1 MVNWAIVFTLSR
13 IVFTP
18 VFVAVLFMP
27 IPNREWLA
35 AVVFCIAAATDAMD
49 GFIARRT
56 NSVTKLGTLLD
67 PVADKLLVV
76 TALIFLI
83 GRGVPAWIAWVL
95 IAREFVV
102 VSLRLLAPKTTIS
115 PSMFG
120 KSKTLAE
127 MVGIVAV
134 LLKIWF
140 AWWILFAAV
149 ILSVISAI
157 QYFWRAREAIKI

>member
-1 MVNWAIVFTLSR
+1 MNWAIVFTLSR